1 MLGSKKQERVLQMSS
16 EIAID
21 VQNLSKCY
29 QIYEKPRDRLKQF
42 ILPIFYRAIGKSQKN
57 YFREF
62 WALHDV
68 SFKIQKG
75 ETLGVI
81 GRNGSGKSTLL
92 QLICGILNPSNGNLK
107 INGRVAA
114 LLELGSGFN
123 PEFTGKENIY
133 LNANILG
140 LSAQE
145 IDDRYEQIIGF
156 ADIGDFI
163 NHPVKTYS
171 SGMVVRLAFAVA
183 SSVDPE
189 ILIVDEALAVGDAE
203 FQAKCYRR
211 FKELRD
217 GGVTVILVTHDISS
231 VIQLCNRA
239 IVLHKGKLV
248 ASGLPKEMGDEYRR
262 LCAEESSRGYVK
274 NIEEPTKYT
283 DYKADSSAVKW
294 LPKSTQTQE
303 YGNGR
308 AKIEYFSIYN
318 LKGDVITIINSDEP
332 ILLKMRIKFFESCLS
347 PIAAFGIRDLTGLEL
362 SGTNTWYEG
371 KDIGSVKSGEV
382 VTVDFNFQTNLQS
395 GIYNLTMACTE
406 LSSDGLNVLHRLFD
420 VAVLE
425 INATRR
431 FVGRYDLKPVVHVNR
446 EKNLDENITG

>member
-1 MLGSKKQERVLQMSS
+1 MLGSKKQERALQMSS
-16 EIAID
+16 KIAIE
-21 VQNLSKCY
+21 VNNLSKCY
-29 QIYEKPRDRLKQF
+29 QIYEKPQDRLKQF
-42 ILPIFYRAIGKSQKN
+42 ILPHVYRTMGITPKT
-57 YFREF
+57 YFKEF
-62 WALHDV
+62 WALSEA

-75 ETLGVI
+75 ETIGVI

-92 QLICGILNPSNGNLK
+92 QLICGVLNPSNGSLK

-123 PEFTGKENIY
+123 PEFTGKENVY
-133 LNANILG
+133 LNANVLG
-140 LSAQE
+140 LSIRE
-145 IDDRYEQIIGF
+145 VDERYEKIISF

-211 FKELRD
+211 FQELRNN
-217 GGVTVILVTHDISS
+217 GVTVILVTHDIGA

-239 IVLHKGKLV
+239 IVLQKGKIV

-262 LCAEESSRGYVK
+262 LCAEESSQRQIK
-274 NIEEPTKYT
+274 NT
-283 DYKADSSAVKW
+283 DTESNYRNNTNNNDEGKW
-294 LPKSTQTQE
+294 LPQSAQTQE
-303 YGNGR
+303 YGDGR
-308 AKIEYFSIYN
+308 AKIEYFSIHDT
-318 LKGDVITIINSDEP
+318 KGVSTTIINADEP
-332 ILLKMRIKFFESCLS
+332 IILKMKIKFFESCTS

-371 KDIGSVKSGEV
+371 KDIGPVKNGD
-382 VTVDFNFQTNLQS
+382 TVIIDFHFKTNLQS

-406 LSSDGLNVLHRLFD
+406 LSGEGLTVLHRLFD

-425 INATRR
+425 IHASRR
-431 FVGRYDLKPVVHVNR
+431 FVGRFDLKPVVYVYR
-446 EKNLDENITG
+446 EDFLNENITG